1 MVFSQQM
8 VQPLSGK
15 TILQIIPMLDAGGA
29 ERTTIDIAEGIAQA
43 GARSLVATE
52 GGRLVGELQ
61 AKGGLWIPF
70 PAATKNPL
78 AMALNVGR
86 LAQILKAEKVD
97 LVHARSRAPAWV
109 ALAACRLAGTGFMT
123 TYHGAYSGL
132 SAPKLLYN
140 SVMAR
145 GEVVIANSH
154 FTAERIQ
161 AQFRM
166 NPTCLRVIHRGT
178 NFETFSPDRVSPARV
193 EKIRR
198 GWLVAPEERVV
209 LLAGRLTPWKG
220 QKVLI
225 RAAQILRERGY
236 RDLVFILAGDP
247 QGRDGYVREIDQL
260 ISGNQL
266 GGVVRRVGHVSDM
279 PAALAASALVAVPS
293 TAPEAFGRVAV
304 EAQAMGVPVV
314 VSNLGAVPETVLAPP
329 QVRPDQRTGWRV
341 APDNPEE
348 LADAIAE
355 AIDLMPSAFQQL
367 ADRARTH
374 VMARFSLER
383 MVSETLDCYSALL
396 ADRGNR

>member
-1 MVFSQQM
+1 MVISQKT
-8 VQPLSGK
+8 VQPLAGR
-15 TILQIIPMLDAGGA
+15 TILQIIPALDAGGA
-29 ERTTIDIAEGIAQA
+29 ERTTIDIAEGMAQA
-43 GARSLVATE
+43 GARSLVATT

-70 PAATKNPL
+70 PAATKNP
-78 AMALNVGR
+78 ASMALNVGK
-86 LAQILKAEKVD
+86 LAQILRNEKVD

-109 ALAACRLAGTGFMT
+109 ALAACRLTGTGFMT

-161 AQFRM
+161 TQFRID
-166 NPTCLRVIHRGT
+166 PTRLRVIHRGT
-178 NFETFSPDRVSPARV
+178 NFEAFAPDKVAPERV

-209 LLAGRLTPWKG
+209 LLAARLTAWKG

-225 RAAQILRERGY
+225 RAAHILRERGY

-247 QGRDGYVREIDQL
+247 QGRNDYVAEVDRL
-260 ISGNQL
+260 ISESQL

-341 APDNPEE
+341 SPDNPEE

-355 AIDLMPSAFQQL
+355 AIDLMPSAYQQL

-383 MVSETLDCYSALL
+383 MVSETLDCYAALI

>member
-1 MVFSQQM
+1 MVFSQKT
-8 VQPLSGK
+8 VQPLVGK

-43 GARSLVATE
+43 GARSLVATA

-78 AMALNVGR
+78 SMALNVGK

-109 ALAACRLAGTGFMT
+109 ALAACRLTGTGFMT

-161 AQFRM
+161 TQFRID
-166 NPTCLRVIHRGT
+166 PTRLRVIHRGT
-178 NFETFSPDRVSPARV
+178 NFEAFAPDKVSPERV

-225 RAAQILRERGY
+225 RAAQVLRERGY

-247 QGRDGYVREIDQL
+247 QGRDGYVTEIDKL
-260 ISGNQL
+260 ISENQL

-341 APDNPEE
+341 SPDNPEE
-348 LADAIAE
+348 LADSIAE
-355 AIDLMPSAFQQL
+355 AIDLMPSAYQQL

-374 VMARFSLER
+374 VTARFSLER
-383 MVSETLDCYSALL
+383 MVGETLDCYSALL

>member
-1 MVFSQQM
+1 MVFSQKM
-8 VQPLSGK
+8 VQPLSGR

-109 ALAACRLAGTGFMT
+109 ALAACRLTGTGFMT

-178 NFETFSPDRVSPARV
+178 NFETFSPDRVSPARI

-220 QKVLI
+220 QMVLI
-225 RAAQILRERGY
+225 RAAQVLRERGY

-260 ISGNQL
+260 ISENQL

>member
-1 MVFSQQM
+1 M

-109 ALAACRLAGTGFMT
+109 ALAACRLTGTGFMT

-178 NFETFSPDRVSPARV
+178 NFETFSPDRVSPARI

-220 QKVLI
+220 QMVLI
-225 RAAQILRERGY
+225 RAAQVLRERGY

-260 ISGNQL
+260 ISENQL

>member
-1 MVFSQQM
+1 MVFSQKT
-8 VQPLSGK
+8 VQPLVGK

-43 GARSLVATE
+43 GARSLVATA

-78 AMALNVGR
+78 AMALNVGK
-86 LAQILKAEKVD
+86 LAQILRSEKVD

-109 ALAACRLAGTGFMT
+109 ALAASRLTGTGFMT

-161 AQFRM
+161 TQFRM
-166 NPTCLRVIHRGT
+166 EPTRLRVIHRGT
-178 NFETFSPDRVSPARV
+178 NFEAFAPDKVSAERV

-225 RAAQILRERGY
+225 RAAQVLRERGY

-247 QGRDGYVREIDQL
+247 QGRDGYVAEIDKL
-260 ISGNQL
+260 ITENQL

-279 PAALAASALVAVPS
+279 PAALAASALVTVPS

-341 APDNPEE
+341 SPDNPEE

-355 AIDLMPSAFQQL
+355 AIDLMPSAYQQL

-374 VMARFSLER
+374 VTAQFSLER

>member
-1 MVFSQQM
+1 MVFSKKTA
-8 VQPLSGK
+8 QPLAGR

-43 GARSLVATE
+43 GARSLVATT
-52 GGRLVGELQ
+52 GGRLIGELQ

-70 PAATKNPL
+70 PAAIKNPL
-78 AMALNVGR
+78 AMAFNVGK
-86 LAQILKAEKVD
+86 LAQILRAEKVD
-97 LVHARSRAPAWV
+97 IVHARSRAPAWV
-109 ALAACRLAGTGFMT
+109 ALAACRLTGTGFMT

-140 SVMAR
+140 SVMTR

-161 AQFRM
+161 TQFRID
-166 NPTCLRVIHRGT
+166 PTRLRVIHRGT
-178 NFETFSPDRVSPARV
+178 NFDAFSPDRVSSERV

-198 GWLVAPEERVV
+198 GWLVSPEDRVV
-209 LLAGRLTPWKG
+209 LLAGRLTAWKG

-225 RAAQILRERGY
+225 RAAQVLRERGY
-236 RDLVFILAGDP
+236 RDLVFILAGDA
-247 QGRDGYVREIDQL
+247 QGRNDYVAEIDRM
-260 ISGNQL
+260 IADFQL
-266 GGVVRRVGHVSDM
+266 GGVVRRVGHMADM

-341 APDNPEE
+341 SPDNPEE

-355 AIDLMPSAFQQL
+355 AIDLMPSAYQQL
-367 ADRARTH
+367 ADRARMH
-374 VMARFSLER
+374 VTASFSLER
-383 MVSETLDCYSALL
+383 MVGETLDCYSAVL
-396 ADRGNR
+396 ADRQNR

>member
-178 NFETFSPDRVSPARV
+178 NFETFSPDRVSPARI

-220 QKVLI
+220 QMVLI
-225 RAAQILRERGY
+225 RAAQVLRERGY

-260 ISGNQL
+260 ISENQL

-355 AIDLMPSAFQQL
+355 AIDLMPSTFQEL
-367 ADRARTH
+367 ADRARAH

>member
-1 MVFSQQM
+1 MVFSQKT
-8 VQPLSGK
+8 VQPLVGK

-43 GARSLVATE
+43 GARSLVATA

-78 AMALNVGR
+78 AMALNVGK
-86 LAQILKAEKVD
+86 LAQILRSEKVD

-109 ALAACRLAGTGFMT
+109 ALAACRLTGTGFMT

-161 AQFRM
+161 TQFRIE
-166 NPTCLRVIHRGT
+166 PTRLRVIHRGT
-178 NFETFSPDRVSPARV
+178 NFEAFAPDKVSPERV

-225 RAAQILRERGY
+225 RAAQVLRERGY

-247 QGRDGYVREIDQL
+247 QGRDGYVTEIDKL
-260 ISGNQL
+260 ITENQL

-341 APDNPEE
+341 SPDNPEE

-355 AIDLMPSAFQQL
+355 AIDLMPSAYQQL
-367 ADRARTH
+367 ADRARTY
-374 VMARFSLER
+374 VTARFSLER
-383 MVSETLDCYSALL
+383 MVGETLDCYSALL

>member
-1 MVFSQQM
+1 MVISQKT
-8 VQPLSGK
+8 VQPLAGR
-15 TILQIIPMLDAGGA
+15 TILQIIPALDAGGA
-29 ERTTIDIAEGIAQA
+29 ERTAIDIAEGIAQA
-43 GARSLVATE
+43 GARSLVATT

-70 PAATKNPL
+70 PAATKNP
-78 AMALNVGR
+78 ASMALNVGK
-86 LAQILKAEKVD
+86 LAQILRNEKVD

-109 ALAACRLAGTGFMT
+109 ALAACRLTGTGFMT

-161 AQFRM
+161 TQFRID
-166 NPTCLRVIHRGT
+166 PTRLRVIHRGT
-178 NFETFSPDRVSPARV
+178 NFEAFAPDKVAPERV

-209 LLAGRLTPWKG
+209 LLAARLTAWKG

-225 RAAQILRERGY
+225 RAAHILRERGY

-247 QGRDGYVREIDQL
+247 QGRNDYVAEVDRL
-260 ISGNQL
+260 ISESQL

-341 APDNPEE
+341 SPDNPEE

-355 AIDLMPSAFQQL
+355 AIDLMPSAYQQL

-383 MVSETLDCYSALL
+383 MVSETLDCYAALI

>member
-1 MVFSQQM
+1 MVISQKT
-8 VQPLSGK
+8 VQPLAGR
-15 TILQIIPMLDAGGA
+15 TILQIIPALDAGGA

-43 GARSLVATE
+43 GARSLVATT

-70 PAATKNPL
+70 PAATKNP
-78 AMALNVGR
+78 ASMALNVGK
-86 LAQILKAEKVD
+86 LAQILRNEKVD

-109 ALAACRLAGTGFMT
+109 ALAACRLTGTGFMT

-161 AQFRM
+161 TQFRID
-166 NPTCLRVIHRGT
+166 PTRLRVIHRGT
-178 NFETFSPDRVSPARV
+178 NFEAFAPDKVAPERV

-209 LLAGRLTPWKG
+209 LLAARLTAWKG

-225 RAAQILRERGY
+225 RAAHILRERGY

-247 QGRDGYVREIDQL
+247 QGRNDYVAEIDRL
-260 ISGNQL
+260 ISENQL

-341 APDNPEE
+341 SPDNPEE

-355 AIDLMPSAFQQL
+355 AIDLMPSAYQQL

-383 MVSETLDCYSALL
+383 MVSETLDCYAALI

>member
-1 MVFSQQM
+1 MVFSQQT
-8 VQPLSGK
+8 VQPLAGK

-43 GARSLVATE
+43 GARSLVATA

-78 AMALNVGR
+78 AMALNVGK
-86 LAQILKAEKVD
+86 LAQILRSEKVD

-109 ALAACRLAGTGFMT
+109 ALAACRLTGTGFMT

-161 AQFRM
+161 TQFRID
-166 NPTCLRVIHRGT
+166 PTRLRVIHRGT
-178 NFETFSPDRVSPARV
+178 NFEAFAPDKVSPERV

-225 RAAQILRERGY
+225 RAAQVLRERGY

-247 QGRDGYVREIDQL
+247 QGRDGYVTEIDKL
-260 ISGNQL
+260 ITENQL

-341 APDNPEE
+341 SPDNPEE

-355 AIDLMPSAFQQL
+355 AIDLMPSAYQQL
-367 ADRARTH
+367 ADRARTY
-374 VMARFSLER
+374 VTARFSLER
-383 MVSETLDCYSALL
+383 MVGETLDCYSALL

>member
-1 MVFSQQM
+1 MVFSQKK
-8 VQPLSGK
+8 VQPLAGK

-29 ERTTIDIAEGIAQA
+29 ERTTIDIAEGLAQA
-43 GARSLVATE
+43 GARSLVATS

-78 AMALNVGR
+78 SMALNVGK

-109 ALAACRLAGTGFMT
+109 ALAACRLTGTGFMT

-161 AQFRM
+161 TQFRIE
-166 NPTCLRVIHRGT
+166 PTRLRVIHRGT
-178 NFETFSPDRVSPARV
+178 NFEAFAPDKVSAERV

-225 RAAQILRERGY
+225 RAAQVLRERGY
-236 RDLVFILAGDP
+236 RDLIFILAGDP
-247 QGRDGYVREIDQL
+247 QGRDGYVTEIDRL
-260 ISGNQL
+260 ITENQL
-266 GGVVRRVGHVSDM
+266 GGLVRRVGHVSDM

-341 APDNPEE
+341 SPDNPEE

-355 AIDLMPSAFQQL
+355 AIDLMPSAYQQL

-374 VMARFSLER
+374 VTASFSLER
-383 MVSETLDCYSALL
+383 MVGETLDCYAALL
-396 ADRGNR
+396 ADRQNR

>member
-1 MVFSQQM
+1 MVFSQKM
-8 VQPLSGK
+8 VQPLSGR

-61 AKGGLWIPF
+61 AKGGVWIPF

-78 AMALNVGR
+78 AMALNVGK
-86 LAQILKAEKVD
+86 LSQILKAEKVD

-178 NFETFSPDRVSPARV
+178 NFETFSPDKVSPARV

-220 QKVLI
+220 QMVLI
-225 RAAQILRERGY
+225 RAAQVLRERGY

-260 ISGNQL
+260 ISENQL

>member
-1 MVFSQQM
+1 MVISQKT
-8 VQPLSGK
+8 VQPLAGR
-15 TILQIIPMLDAGGA
+15 TILQIIPALDAGGA

-43 GARSLVATE
+43 GARSLVATT

-70 PAATKNPL
+70 PAATKNP
-78 AMALNVGR
+78 ASMALNVGK
-86 LAQILKAEKVD
+86 LAQILRNEKVD

-109 ALAACRLAGTGFMT
+109 ALAASKLTGAGFMT

-161 AQFRM
+161 TQFRID
-166 NPTCLRVIHRGT
+166 PTRLRVIHRGT
-178 NFETFSPDRVSPARV
+178 NFEAFAPDKVAPERV

-209 LLAGRLTPWKG
+209 LLAARLTAWKG

-225 RAAQILRERGY
+225 RAAHILRERGY

-247 QGRDGYVREIDQL
+247 QGRNDYVAEIDRL
-260 ISGNQL
+260 ISESQL
-266 GGVVRRVGHVSDM
+266 GGVVRRMGHVADM

-341 APDNPEE
+341 SPDSPDE

-355 AIDLMPSAFQQL
+355 AIDLMPSAYQQL

-383 MVSETLDCYSALL
+383 MVSETLDCYAALI

>member
-43 GARSLVATE
+43 GARSLVATA

-109 ALAACRLAGTGFMT
+109 ALAACRLTGTGFMT

-178 NFETFSPDRVSPARV
+178 NFETFSPDRVPPARV

-225 RAAQILRERGY
+225 RAAQVLRERGY

-247 QGRDGYVREIDQL
+247 QGRDGYVAEIDQL
-260 ISGNQL
+260 ISENQL

-293 TAPEAFGRVAV
+293 TSPEAFGRVAV

>member
-1 MVFSQQM
+1 M

-109 ALAACRLAGTGFMT
+109 ALAACRLTGTGFMT

-178 NFETFSPDRVSPARV
+178 NFETFSPDRVSPARI

-220 QKVLI
+220 QMVLI
-225 RAAQILRERGY
+225 RAAQVLRERGY

-355 AIDLMPSAFQQL
+355 AIDLMPSTFQEL
-367 ADRARTH
+367 ADRARAH

-396 ADRGNR
+396 AERQNR

>member
-109 ALAACRLAGTGFMT
+109 ALAACRLTGTGFMT

-178 NFETFSPDRVSPARV
+178 NFETFSPDRVSPARI

-220 QKVLI
+220 QMVLI
-225 RAAQILRERGY
+225 RAAQVLRERGY

-260 ISGNQL
+260 ISENQL

-396 ADRGNR
+396 AERQNR